1 MRSEM
6 IIMRSILDVQS
17 ERDTYRAELKTIL
30 STPYRLRSKED
41 NQRADVLTSCII
53 KCNESIAFNKRELN
67 TYR

>member
-17 ERDTYRAELKTIL
+17 ERDTYRAEIRMLLDI
-30 STPYRLRSKED
+30 PYRYRSKEAQSRID
-41 NQRADVLTSCII
+41 RLTSCII
-53 KCNESIAFNKRELN
+53 SCNESVDFLKRELN